1 MDQIYLDANLKT
13 LPCIEA
19 MNVQNDESMVAHRLE
34 RIYDLVDASKEDQ
47 FVFTASGAEAVNQ
60 VLFSVFLNISRK
72 TGKCHFITS
81 VIEDAATM
89 QMMKRL
95 EELGCFVKIAPVNKR
110 GEIDIEQLK
119 ALINPRTALIS
130 ITMVNGLTGVIQPVA
145 EIQKIA
151 QEKGVLLHLE
161 ASNALGKYY
170 FTFDADYL
178 TFSGDRIHAPP
189 GTGGL
194 FAKKNAPLVPL
205 ILGNSLNTQGLLSM
219 SAACAQSALYLD
231 AMSLEIARLRDRFE
245 KELIKLIPD
254 AKILFKDTLRL
265 PNTTV
270 ISFPFAHQEALH
282 YFLSKKNIATLIG
295 GNTMQHLYHLLI
307 ASEIDPLTATCALS
321 FSFNRMTTVEE
332 INAAVLQIS
341 EIVQKIRS
349 PSMSPATT
357 ISYSLNLNKKI
368 REKIDRPRFI
378 GTLSEKEGI
387 RLVTAV
393 DKGITLYLHVDETDG
408 VIADARYQVFGPIAL
423 YAIGEIAC
431 ELLMRKNIAQ
441 ASRITADLIDGQY
454 HFPKEASSLI
464 NQMLLAIET
473 AVEQCSDIHCVTT
486 DYDITPIE
494 WEQNETP
501 NGIPGWEEFSHE
513 KKLYVIEEVISKEI
527 RPYVELDEGGVKVVE
542 LKEND
547 LLISYQGSC
556 TTCHSATGSTLT
568 AIQQILRARV
578 HPKLSVIPQL

>member
-19 MNVQNDESMVAHRLE
+19 VNVLNDESMVAHRLE
-34 RIYDLVDASKEDQ
+34 RIYDLVGASKEDQ
-47 FVFTASGAEAVNQ
+47 FVFTSSGAEAVNQ

-95 EELGCFVKIAPVNKR
+95 EELGCFVKIAPVNER
-110 GEIDIEQLK
+110 GEIDVEQLK
-119 ALINPRTALIS
+119 ELINPRTALIS
-130 ITMVNGLTGVIQPVA
+130 ITMAQGLTGVIQPVE

-178 TFSGDRIHAPP
+178 TFSGDRIHAPI

-205 ILGNSLNTQGLLSM
+205 ILGNSLNTQALLSL
-219 SAACAQSALYLD
+219 SAACSQSALHLD

-245 KELIKLIPD
+245 REIITHIPE
-254 AKILFKDTLRL
+254 AQILFKNTLRL

-282 YFLSKKNIATLIG
+282 YFLRKKNILTVIG
-295 GNTMQHLYHLLI
+295 GHTMQHLYHLLI
-307 ASEIDPLTATCALS
+307 CAKIDPLTATCALS
-321 FSFNRMTTVEE
+321 FSLNRFTTVEE
-332 INAAVLQIS
+332 INAAVIH
-341 EIVQKIRS
+341 IADTVKAIRS
-349 PSMSPATT
+349 PSMSSAST
-357 ISYSLNLNKKI
+357 ICYSLDLNKKI

-378 GTLSEKEGI
+378 GTLQEKEGM
-387 RLVTAV
+387 RLVTATE
-393 DKGITLYLHVDETDG
+393 KGMTLYLHVDETDG

-464 NQMLLAIET
+464 NQTLLAIES
-473 AVEQCSDIHCVTT
+473 AVELCGDIHCETT

-494 WEQNETP
+494 WEQNENP
-501 NGIPGWEEFSHE
+501 NGIPGWEEFSQE
-513 KKLYVIEEVISKEI
+513 KKLHVIEEVISKEI
-527 RPYVELDEGGVKVVE
+527 RPYVELDEGGVKIVE
-542 LKEND
+542 LKENE
-547 LLISYQGSC
+547 LLISYLGSC

-578 HPKLSVIPQL
+578 YPKLSVIPQL